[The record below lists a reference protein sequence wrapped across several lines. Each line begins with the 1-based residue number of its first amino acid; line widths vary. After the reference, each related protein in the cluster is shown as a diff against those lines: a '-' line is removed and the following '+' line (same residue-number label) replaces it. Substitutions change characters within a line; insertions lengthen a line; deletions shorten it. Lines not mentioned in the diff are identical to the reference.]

1 MSRRFLR
8 PAPALVLAL
17 VLATMID
24 GTHAVKR
31 AYATKPRR
39 EDNETFNVFD
49 ASARRVAL
57 PSELSRAVTR
67 VTRVVVPGDVHV
79 RAPNALDRVF
89 RAYAL
94 ATNETMVR
102 LEKRRRR
109 QRQPIG
115 DGDSAKT
122 INLLVR
128 KFARTNDARRASWR
142 VVDAIVGVGES
153 AWVVFETC
161 DDDWI
166 DDDDESIGI
175 GFDYRLR
182 VDFVNSSAVTTGDI
196 AAFIATTDPARTGG
210 KSRRCARRRAYG

>member
-1 MSRRFLR
+1 MSRRLLR

-17 VLATMID
+17 VLATMLD
-24 GTHAVKR
+24 GAHAVKR

-39 EDNETFNVFD
+39 EDDETFNVFD
-49 ASARRVAL
+49 ARARRVAL
-57 PSELSRAVTR
+57 PSELSRGVTR
-67 VTRVVVPGDVHV
+67 VTRVVVPGDVHL

-102 LEKRRRR
+102 LEKRRR
-109 QRQPIG
+109 RQPIG

-166 DDDDESIGI
+166 DDDESIGI

-182 VDFVNSSAVTTGDI
+182 VDFVNSSAATTGDI

>member
-109 QRQPIG
+109 PRQPIG

-142 VVDAIVGVGES
+142 VVDAIVGEGES

-166 DDDDESIGI
+166 DDDESIGI

-182 VDFVNSSAVTTGDI
+182 VDFVNSSAATTGDI

>member
-1 MSRRFLR
+1 
-8 PAPALVLAL
+8 
-17 VLATMID
+17 
-24 GTHAVKR
+24 
-31 AYATKPRR
+31 
-39 EDNETFNVFD
+39 
-49 ASARRVAL
+49 
-57 PSELSRAVTR
+57 
-67 VTRVVVPGDVHV
+67 
-79 RAPNALDRVF
+79 
-89 RAYAL
+89 
-94 ATNETMVR
+94 MVR
-102 LEKRRRR
+102 LETRRRR
-109 QRQPIG
+109 QRQPSG

-142 VVDAIVGVGES
+142 VVDAIVGEGES

-166 DDDDESIGI
+166 DDDESIGI

-182 VDFVNSSAVTTGDI
+182 VDFVNSSAATTGDI